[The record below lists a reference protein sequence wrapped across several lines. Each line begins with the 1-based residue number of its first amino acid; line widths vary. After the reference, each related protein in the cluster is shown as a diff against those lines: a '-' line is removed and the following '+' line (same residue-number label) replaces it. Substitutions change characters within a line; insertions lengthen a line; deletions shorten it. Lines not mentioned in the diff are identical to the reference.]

1 MKSLLRIGLLIAAA
15 TSTLA
20 LAQPASTPA
29 GNTPAVKPPFP
40 QISLPERKS
49 SGQRAIDL
57 LGSRL
62 PEVAAWY
69 GKSPDDKSPDE
80 FRQLLLTDRRL
91 KIDQRGRLFVEE
103 ELDAPLPAT
112 TPSGGA
118 SDALSGT
125 LAPLDQTFLLH
136 SRPGAQR
143 TVYLNFRGAT
153 LTNTA
158 WNSNGNT
165 IIAAPFDLDGVPGT
179 FSQTELQRI
188 QYIWQR
194 VAEDFAA
201 FDVNVTTEQP
211 SGDKLTRSGST
222 DAVFGTTALITNSNG
237 VYSCSC
243 GGVAY
248 VGIFDD
254 SDFYKPALVFYNQLG
269 SSEKNIAEAISHEVG
284 HNVGLLHD
292 GTSSTGYYQGHGSG
306 ATSWAP
312 IMGVGYSRNLV
323 QWSKGEYAGAN
334 QSQDDYAVMGQN
346 GLAHRADDHGST
358 TASATLLA
366 GTTANGVTTLAAT
379 GVIERPTDVD
389 VFAFTAGAGAASFGV
404 APAARSA
411 NLDAQLDLHNAA
423 GQLLA
428 SVNPLEALNA
438 TLSTTLPS
446 AGTYYL
452 SVRGV
457 GKGDPLTTGYT
468 NYGSLGQYALTGTV
482 PSSTAGQPPVAAIT
496 ATPPSGTVPL
506 TVSFSSDG
514 SSDPD
519 GTVVGY
525 AWSFGDGN
533 TGSGATAAHTYQ
545 GAGTYTAVLTVTD
558 NAGLTTQRS
567 VTITAQAPV
576 VIVPMGVADIAM
588 GLTRTKTQARATA
601 AVKVTDSNGNVVA
614 GATVAGRWSGLTTGT
629 ASVVTASNGVATFT
643 SANTR
648 AKSGTF
654 MFTVTGVTLSGY
666 SYDSTLNL
674 ETTNSISY

>member
-1 MKSLLRIGLLIAAA
+1 M
-15 TSTLA
+15 
-20 LAQPASTPA
+20 
-29 GNTPAVKPPFP
+29 
-40 QISLPERKS
+40 
-49 SGQRAIDL
+49 
-57 LGSRL
+57 
-62 PEVAAWY
+62 
-69 GKSPDDKSPDE
+69 
-80 FRQLLLTDRRL
+80 
-91 KIDQRGRLFVEE
+91 
-103 ELDAPLPAT
+103 
-112 TPSGGA
+112 
-118 SDALSGT
+118 
-125 LAPLDQTFLLH
+125 
-136 SRPGAQR
+136 
-143 TVYLNFRGAT
+143 
-153 LTNTA
+153 
-158 WNSNGNT
+158 
-165 IIAAPFDLDGVPGT
+165 
-179 FSQTELQRI
+179 

-211 SGDKLTRSGST
+211 SADKLTRSGST

-269 SSEKNIAEAISHEVG
+269 SGNEKYVAEAISHEVG
-284 HNVGLLHD
+284 HNLGLLHD
-292 GTSSTGYYQGHGSG
+292 GTSTTGYYEGHGSG
-306 ATSWAP
+306 TTGWAP

-334 QSQDDYAVMGQN
+334 QKQDDYVVMGQN

-358 TASATLLA
+358 FATATLLA
-366 GTTANGVTTLAAT
+366 GTAANGATTLAAT
-379 GVIERPTDVD
+379 GMIERPTDVD
-389 VFAFTAGAGAASFGV
+389 VFAFTAGAGAASFGL

-411 NLDAQLDLHNAA
+411 NLDAQLDLHDAA

-428 SVNPLEALNA
+428 RVNPLEALNA
-438 TLSTTLPS
+438 TVSTTLPS

-482 PSSTAGQPPVAAIT
+482 QSSTAGQPPVAAIT
-496 ATPPSGTVPL
+496 ASPPSGTAPL
-506 TVSFSSDG
+506 TVSFSADG

-519 GTVVGY
+519 GSIVSY
-525 AWSFGDGN
+525 AWTFGDGSV
-533 TGSGATAAHTYQ
+533 GSGETASNTYQ
-545 GAGTYTAVLTVTD
+545 SGTYTAVLTVTD
-558 NAGLTTQRS
+558 NAGLTAQRS

-576 VIVPMGVADIAM
+576 AVVPMRVADIAM
-588 GLTRTKTQARATA
+588 GLTRAKTQARATA
-601 AVKVTDSNGNVVA
+601 AVKVTDSNGNVVP
-614 GATVAGRWSGLTTGT
+614 GATVAGSWSGLTTGA

-648 AKSGTF
+648 AKGGTF
-654 MFTVTGVTLSGY
+654 TFTVMGVTLSGY
-666 SYDSTLNL
+666 AYDNTLNL

>member
-1 MKSLLRIGLLIAAA
+1 MKSLLRTGLLVAAA

-29 GNTPAVKPPFP
+29 GNAPAAKPPFP

-69 GKSPDDKSPDE
+69 GKSPDE

-103 ELDAPLPAT
+103 ELDAPLPS
-112 TPSGGA
+112 TPASGA
-118 SDALSGT
+118 SDSLSGQ
-125 LAPLDQTFLLH
+125 LAPLDQTFYLH
-136 SRPGAQR
+136 SRPGASR
-143 TVYLNFRGAT
+143 TIYLNFKGAT

-165 IIAAPFDLDGVPGT
+165 ITALPYDLDGVPYA
-179 FSQTELQRI
+179 FSTTELQRI

-194 VAEDFAA
+194 VAEDFAP

-248 VGIFDD
+248 VGVFDD
-254 SDFYKPALVFYNQLG
+254 TSDVYKPALVFYNQLG
-269 SSEKNIAEAISHEVG
+269 RGNEKYVAEAISHEVG
-284 HNVGLLHD
+284 HNLGLLHD
-292 GTSSTGYYQGHGSG
+292 GTSSTGYYEGHGSG
-306 ATSWAP
+306 ATGWAP
-312 IMGVGYSRNLV
+312 IMGVGYSRSLV

-334 QSQDDYAVMGQN
+334 QKQDDYAVMGSN

-358 TASATLLA
+358 SASATPLA

-379 GVIERPTDVD
+379 GVVERPSDVD
-389 VFAFTAGAGAASFGV
+389 VFAFTAGAGAASFGL

-411 NLDAQLDLHNAA
+411 NLDAQLDLHNGA

-482 PSSTAGQPPVAAIT
+482 PASTAGQPPVAAAT
-496 ATPPSGTVPL
+496 ATPTSGTVPL
-506 TVSFSSDG
+506 TVSFSGSD

-519 GTVVGY
+519 GSIVSY
-525 AWSFGDGN
+525 AWTFGDGN
-533 TGSGATAAHTYQ
+533 AASGATASNTYVS
-545 GAGTYTAVLTVTD
+545 AGTYTAVLTVTD
-558 NAGLTTQRS
+558 SSGLTAQRS

-576 VIVPMGVADIAM
+576 VIVPMRVADIAM
-588 GLTRTKTQARATA
+588 GLTRNKTQTRATA
-601 AVKVTDSNGNVVA
+601 AVKVTDTSGNAVP

-629 ASVVTASNGVATFT
+629 ASVVTASNGIATFT

-654 MFTVTGVTLSGY
+654 TFTVTGVTLSGY
-666 SYDSTLNL
+666 SYDSTKSA
-674 ETTNSISY
+674 ETSDSISF

>member
-1 MKSLLRIGLLIAAA
+1 MKSLLRLGLLVAAA

-29 GNTPAVKPPFP
+29 GNVPAVKPPFP
-40 QISLPERKS
+40 QISLPDRKS

-69 GKSPDDKSPDE
+69 GKSPDE

-103 ELDAPLPAT
+103 ELDAPLPS
-112 TPSGGA
+112 TPASGA
-118 SDALSGT
+118 SDSLSGQ

-136 SRPGAQR
+136 SRPSASR
-143 TVYLNFRGAT
+143 TIYLNFRGAT

-165 IIAAPFDLDGVPGT
+165 IVAPPFDLDGVPGT
-179 FSQTELQRI
+179 FSTTELQRI

-194 VAEDFAA
+194 VAEDFAP

-211 SGDKLTRSGST
+211 PADRLTRSGST
-222 DAVFGTTALITNSNG
+222 DTVFGTTALITTRAG

-248 VGIFDD
+248 VGVFDETT
-254 SDFYKPALVFYNQLG
+254 DFYKPALVFYDALG
-269 SSEKNIAEAISHEVG
+269 PGNEKYVAEAISHEVG
-284 HNVGLLHD
+284 HNLGLLHD
-292 GTSSTGYYQGHGSG
+292 GTSSSGYYEGHGSG
-306 ATSWAP
+306 TTGWAP

-334 QSQDDYAVMGQN
+334 QKQDDYVVMGQN

-358 TASATLLA
+358 FASATLLA
-366 GTTANGVTTLAAT
+366 GTTANGVTTLAVT
-379 GVIERPTDVD
+379 GVVERPTDVD
-389 VFAFTAGAGAASFGV
+389 VFAFTAGAGAASFGL
-404 APAARSA
+404 APASRAP

-428 SVNPLEALNA
+428 SVNPPDLLNA
-438 TLSTTLPS
+438 TLSTTLPA

-482 PSSTAGQPPVAAIT
+482 PASTAGQPPVAAIT
-496 ATPPSGTVPL
+496 ANPTSGTVPL
-506 TVSFSSDG
+506 TVSFSGTG
-514 SSDPD
+514 SSDAD
-519 GTVVGY
+519 GSIVNY
-525 AWSFGDGN
+525 AWNFGDGN
-533 TGSGATAAHTYQ
+533 LGSGATPSNTYQ
-545 GAGTYTAVLTVTD
+545 SAGTYTAVLTVTD
-558 NAGLTTQRS
+558 DSGLTAQRS

-576 VIVPMGVADIAM
+576 VIVPMRVADIAM
-588 GLTRTKTQARATA
+588 SLTRTKTQARATA
-601 AVKVTDSNGNVVA
+601 AVQVLDGNGNPVP
-614 GATVAGRWSGLTTGT
+614 GATVAGRWSGLTSGT
-629 ASVVTASNGVATFT
+629 ASVVTGSNGVATFT
-643 SANTR
+643 SANSK

-654 MFTVTGVTLSGY
+654 TFTVTGITLAGY
-666 SYDSTLNL
+666 AYDSSLNV
-674 ETTNSISY
+674 ETSDSISY